1 MALEAELAKQKSWYQ
16 NSMEAAYFC
25 SYLICLKEFPLS
37 MPCSWHALLCV
48 SLCDRIDRLT
58 HTRKKF
64 ALFQIEEMR
73 VKVFKKWAGM
83 YHCLSLWNT
92 RFGAPVGR
100 SHTACVCLTDPHLED
115 PVQGWDCKGTCPLG
129 FRACKCIPQVRQVI
143 YQTSCGV
150 LKLRVSHRQGGVG
163 VGWGGVATLEPGT
176 GVIFRLQLM
185 SRVSLRQFDA
195 MKSPV

>member
-1 MALEAELAKQKSWYQ
+1 MTLETELAKQKTWYQ

-25 SYLICLKEFPLS
+25 SYLIYLKEFPL
-37 MPCSWHALLCV
+37 CQCHAADMRHSPFLCV
-48 SLCDRIDRLT
+48 IVLT
-58 HTRKKF
+58 VSHTRRKF

-83 YHCLSLWNT
+83 YHCLSLSNT
-92 RFGAPVGR
+92 CFGAPAGR
-100 SHTACVCLTDPHLED
+100 SHTDCVRLTDPHLED

-150 LKLRVSHRQGGVG
+150 LKLRVSHRQEGRGCSIVR
-163 VGWGGVATLEPGT
+163 TRDRSD
-176 GVIFRLQLM
+176 I
-185 SRVSLRQFDA
+185 
-195 MKSPV
+195 